1 MNRMFDHFQ
10 QDGIQL
16 VLNAMGHMGQV
27 LSSSRMTP
35 SLVVPTTEFRI
46 N

>member
-1 MNRMFDHFQ
+1 MKRIFDHFQ
-10 QDGIQL
+10 QHDIQL

-27 LSSSRMTP
+27 LSSSRMIP
-35 SLVVPTTEFRI
+35 SMVLPTEFRL